1 MNICKKTMLLMALC
15 CSLGAPTSA
24 VDAEPQD
31 QLAQTKRIK
40 EDLTKEAQEI
50 VKETNDSIKC
60 KKEDLKKEA
69 LEIVKEALKIV
80 KETQERYMGLFGY
93 CSLMHFESRYSG
105 TYCEDK
111 EKHRVDNKNFEFKE
125 LRGIFT
131 ELDKFESNLNILKD
145 RIRKVTEDFQN
156 PEELCHNGRMEDWDT
171 LMDMVTLLHNTFG
184 EARKNTLKSV
194 KKELIEVEGFKKI
207 KELLNNANEEENL
220 VKLLNMVQKKET
232 KHKTRILNS
241 AHAENSNGKL
251 QEASDEKI
259 VTVCRAITYNIA
271 HCFIKHIH
279 DKLKGLDGETYEIN
293 FKAPTVVYSFIKHIH
308 NKLKKLDCDTNKI
321 KIIEFNR
328 HKRHCNK
335 IKSIGPDSEKRQRRN

>member
-1 MNICKKTMLLMALC
+1 MLLMALC
-15 CSLGAPTSA
+15 FSPCSHLSA
-24 VDAEPQD
+24 VDSEGPP
-31 QLAQTKRIK
+31 AQTKRK
-40 EDLTKEAQEI
+40 EEDLREEALEI

-60 KKEDLKKEA
+60 KKEGLREEA
-69 LEIVKEALKIV
+69 LEIVKKALAIV
-80 KETQERYMGLFGY
+80 KETTDSIKGSMGLFGY
-93 CSLMHFESRYSG
+93 CSLMHFESMYSG

-232 KHKTRILNS
+232 KHKTRIFNS

-328 HKRHCNK
+328 HKRHCNE
-335 IKSIGPDSEKRQRRN
+335 IKSIEPDSNKRQRRN

>member
-1 MNICKKTMLLMALC
+1 MALC

-60 KKEDLKKEA
+60 KKEDLKKEE

-93 CSLMHFESRYSG
+93 CSLMHDFESRYSG

-111 EKHRVDNKNFEFKE
+111 EKYFVDRENFEFKE
-125 LRGIFT
+125 LGGIFT

-328 HKRHCNK
+328 HKRHCNE
-335 IKSIGPDSEKRQRRN
+335 IKSIEPDSQKRQRRDSYS